1 MKIDFKKNPEIME
14 LISKAPLYRKM
25 EKTFFRKP
33 KDSEIGQ
40 MLVTY
45 VANPSGV
52 GYRKEAEIII
62 DGSRAIARNNLI
74 LELNDGI
81 PLYNEWTK
89 PYSEIKE
96 AYGQECIDSLTDE
109 YQKFSQ
115 IKPIR
120 LLKLTPQVMEVLG
133 LKDQEVLLID
143 VAWSE
148 SPMIAVIGDFITAN
162 GYSISQVD
170 VQMQYK
176 KIEG

>member
-1 MKIDFKKNPEIME
+1 MKIDFKKNPQVMD
-14 LISKAPLYRKM
+14 LIAKAPYYKKL

-33 KDSEIGQ
+33 KVNEIGTS
-40 MLVTY
+40 LVTY

-52 GYRKEAEIII
+52 GYRKEAEIVI

-74 LELNDGI
+74 LEMIDGK

-96 AYGQECIDSLTDE
+96 SYGQECIDALTDE
-109 YQKFSQ
+109 YQEFSQ
-115 IKPIR
+115 VKPIR
-120 LLKLTPQVMEVLG
+120 LLRLTPEVMGMLG
-133 LKDQEVLLID
+133 LKGQEVLLID
-143 VAWSE
+143 VAWSDN
-148 SPMIAVIGDFITAN
+148 PMVALLGDYLTAN

-176 KIEG
+176 EI